1 MSNTSVIEYVDSLG
15 TVHGTAAINWDT
27 QANAFPMTASL
38 PSGTLNAP
46 YSGTITSQTSNLS
59 SASVYRGHLP
69 AGLSLSASGSTVTV
83 SGTPTEAGVFDL
95 WFQATTSDSKSS
107 FIYSRLAI
115 AYAVPPIILT
125 NILPS
130 VVIGQAYSVVFEG
143 YGGVPPY
150 TWSSD
155 IATSFPGVAPFLS
168 FTGNVFG
175 GTVTDGTQEGK
186 SANVSFALTDANGT
200 IATRTLLLSVNSSLV
215 ITTTVI
221 PRVGL
226 NVDYSFTLQ
235 AAGGVPPYTWSTAG
249 PLPTPA
255 VGHTFALSSA
265 GVLAGYTD
273 DNSYGTHSVN
283 WTVTDSTAAST
294 TKLLPL
300 SVGPLSGM
308 TIDASGVGPI
318 YRGVNYN
325 GTLVVGGTYTTPV
338 SWTVTDDSPNPL
350 PSGLQLQAS
359 VSNSGK
365 SASIIG
371 LYTGAPILQA
381 SNYQVKVQ
389 ATDSAGHVTSDTI
402 VLYTLSSL
410 AITTTSLPNGQ
421 VNVAYSQQLAAT
433 GGGSPTGGAPVY
445 AWSASDVPVGFPFS
459 LSSAGVLQGTSTSSG
474 TWTFTANVADSLAVP
489 DTASQSLTVTVS
501 ASNLAI
507 TTTSPLP
514 GAVAGV
520 AYSTTLAATGGVPPY
535 TWGLVAGSLPSGLSL
550 GSNGIISGT
559 TSAVGSYTITVQV
572 TDSVTSTAQKQ
583 FTLPVTSALTL
594 QTGID
599 YTDGLS
605 TGSLGYVASGSV
617 DSISPRSNR
626 SFYLVAQGLIA
637 TSASQI
643 TVGAPSGFSATVE
656 SVSSGTALIR
666 LSGPYASGSQGSN
679 SQLWTVT
686 DNGNPSSPVQASI
699 TPSWTVYTNGA
710 LRTAP
715 SSGSIPSYGVPL
727 AEGTSGSLPVYNDP
741 SNPVFNF
748 QTYNGAAV
756 DKAAAL
762 TADFSFTG
770 YNSAYS
776 GLVSFGFDGTN
787 YNVSYGG
794 GAFASGVALTNLT
807 VTDDDIAWYN
817 GTNKSFDTYGSGKSL
832 VLPAVYLLQTT
843 VGSVNPTTVTIPTTN
858 TTAGSTYSSAPANET
873 EAITT
878 DYGNSGWISLGNLKN
893 GGSDSINLYG
903 SSGMTNNIG
912 YTLSL
917 TGWSGINVPSNA
929 TITSITA
936 TINYTR
942 SDWGSKRSAIYLNGV
957 TLLGVSPTP
966 PSQYFGPSDT
976 GPFVATFTG
985 LSLTPAQA
993 NSGNLGC
1000 DFFFQ
1005 CSQAPGTGAAIILT
1019 GVTLTVNY
1027 TTPNYNSIT
1036 VSLARPL
1043 SPYQIG
1049 TSGGTGNTISAS
1061 ASMTN
1066 ATVVSTVPN
1075 YGSGATAGW
1084 LTGWTVTV
1092 YFASGSG
1099 TLTCPLTM
1107 NVTGRITYLSGT
1119 AIVTNDVTYLNAVV
1133 ATITANRSGGGGGST
1148 LSITTGTLPDGYLGQ
1163 GYYVYVYATGGTAPY
1178 SWTASNLP
1186 AGVTAQYSNSL
1197 TLYLSGTLVTP
1208 GTYSVTISISDSS
1221 SPTQRATQLY
1231 TVQVGM

>member
-1 MSNTSVIEYVDSLG
+1 MAANTSILEYVDSMG
-15 TVHGTAAINWDT
+15 TVHGTAAISWDT

-38 PSGTLNAP
+38 PAGALNAP
-46 YSGTITSQTSNLS
+46 YSGTITSQASNLS

-83 SGTPTEAGVFDL
+83 SGTPAEAGVFDL

-115 AYAVPPIILT
+115 AYAVPPVILT

-155 IATSFPGVAPFLS
+155 IATSFSGVAPYLS

-175 GTVTDGTQEGK
+175 GTVTDGTQELM

-215 ITTTVI
+215 ITTSVI

-226 NVDYSFTLQ
+226 SVDYSFTLQ
-235 AAGGVPPYTWSTAG
+235 AAGGVPPYTWSTAEL
-249 PLPTPA
+249 LPTPA

-273 DNSYGTHSVN
+273 DSGYGTQDVN

-308 TIDASGVGPI
+308 TIDDSGVGPI

-325 GTLVVGGTYTTPV
+325 GTLVVGGTYTIPV

-371 LYTGAPILQA
+371 LYTGAPIPQV
-381 SNYQVKVQ
+381 SNYRVKVQ

-402 VLYTLSSL
+402 ILYTLSSL

-445 AWSASDVPVGFPFS
+445 AWSASGVPAGFPFS
-459 LSSAGVLQGTSTSSG
+459 LSSAGVLQGTGTSSG
-474 TWTFTANVADSLAVP
+474 TWTFTANVADDLGVP
-489 DTASQSLTVTVS
+489 DTASQDLTVTVS
-501 ASNLAI
+501 ASNLEI

-520 AYSTTLAATGGVPPY
+520 AYSTPLAATGGVPPY

-572 TDSVTSTAQKQ
+572 TDSVSSTAQKQ
-583 FTLPVTSALTL
+583 LTLPVTSALTL

-666 LSGPYASGSQGSN
+666 LSGPYSSGSQGSN
-679 SQLWTVT
+679 SQLWTIT

-710 LRTAP
+710 LRTVP
-715 SSGSIPSYGVPL
+715 SSGSIPPYGVPL
-727 AEGTSGSLPVYNDP
+727 VEGTPGSLPIYNDP

-756 DKAAAL
+756 DKTAAF

-770 YNSAYS
+770 DNSAYS
-776 GLVSFGFDGTN
+776 GVVSFGFDGTN
-787 YNVSYGG
+787 YNVSYNGG
-794 GAFASGVALTNLT
+794 SVASGVALTNLT
-807 VTDDDIAWYN
+807 ITDDDIAWYN
-817 GTNKSFDTYGSGKSL
+817 GTNNSFDTYGSGKSL

-858 TTAGSTYSSAPANET
+858 TTAGSTYSSSPANES
-873 EAITT
+873 EAIAT
-878 DYGNSGWISLGNLKN
+878 DYGNSGWISIGNLKN
-893 GGSDSINLYG
+893 GGHDTIQLYG
-903 SSGMTNNIG
+903 SSGKTNHIG
-912 YTLSL
+912 YALSL
-917 TGWSGINVPSNA
+917 TGWSGINVPSDA
-929 TITSITA
+929 TITSVTA
-936 TINYTR
+936 TINYAQT
-942 SDWGSKRSAIYLNGV
+942 GGTSAVYLVGV
-957 TLLGVSPTP
+957 DLLGVSPTP
-966 PSQYFGPSDT
+966 TPQSFGPSSN
-976 GPFVATFTG
+976 GPFTATFTG

-1000 DFFFQ
+1000 DFYFT
-1005 CSQAPGTGAAIILT
+1005 CTQAPGTGAIISLT

-1049 TSGGTGNTISAS
+1049 TSGGTGNTISAV
-1061 ASMTN
+1061 ATMTN
-1066 ATVVSTVPN
+1066 ATVISTVPN

-1084 LTGWTVTV
+1084 LTGWTLTV
-1092 YFASGSG
+1092 HFASGSG

-1119 AIVTNDVTYLNAVV
+1119 AIVTNDVTYLNTVV
-1133 ATITANRSGGGGGST
+1133 ATITANRSGPVGPP
-1148 LSITTGTLPDGYLGQ
+1148 LALTTGSLPAGYMGQ
-1163 GYYVYVYATGGTAPY
+1163 TYQQYIYATGGTAPY
-1178 SWTASNLP
+1178 SWGVSGLPPGIFAS
-1186 AGVTAQYSNSL
+1186 YSNSL
-1197 TLYLSGTLVTP
+1197 TMFLSGIITSP
-1208 GTYSVTISISDSS
+1208 GDYFVYVTITDSS
-1221 SPTQRATQLY
+1221 SPRQSAWNTYELR
-1231 TVQVGM
+1231 VMF